1 MAHEDDRRCTQCG
14 SLLSRYNEHARCA
27 PCSRASAAEPAPPLS
42 LPDHVWQNAA
52 VTAALAAW
60 DFGTAFRVI
69 RRTASLRQEDM
80 SVITGLSQSFLSTL
94 ESGTRRLLNID
105 KIITVLERLGVPAH
119 VAPVPVPGSAAHHQL
134 QALGPQPTLVPAPV
148 WESPLD
154 IARRLNATTA
164 SNTDPATVAILE
176 QGVADLVDRYEAEG
190 PHRLAPEAIDLRN
203 FIQDRLDG
211 RQLPRQREALF
222 RLAAQASGLLGYMA
236 VNAGRETVAEAY
248 CKEAEELAREIA
260 DLELIMWIQ
269 GTRSLNAYYAG
280 HYDQAVQWAEKG
292 LAIDAAHP
300 QAIRLQSNG
309 LARALGKVGDRSGA
323 ERAIAAAEELSS
335 RHTVPEGLTS
345 CISFEPYGLAR
356 TLANAATVHVALANA
371 PRVLGYADQIDELVE
386 QSDSAWSQAL
396 VRLDVATALLA
407 GARPDVEH
415 AMVLGRQVLEAG
427 GGPPIRSVVQRAG
440 ELFAGAADWQDLP
453 AVREYGDALRSW
465 QAEPHTKDL
474 VKSAKMA
481 RPTEQMRGAAD
492 AAHGRPARLSSQ
504 PSARHQ

>member
-1 MAHEDDRRCTQCG
+1 MTDA
-14 SLLSRYNEHARCA
+14 LS
-27 PCSRASAAEPAPPLS
+27 
-42 LPDHVWQNAA
+42 D
-52 VTAALAAW
+52 W
-60 DFGTAFRVI
+60 DFGAAFRHI
-69 RRTASLRQEDM
+69 RQVASLRQEDM
-80 SVITGLSQSFLSTL
+80 SAITGLSQSFLSTL

-105 KIITVLERLGVPAH
+105 KIIPVLERLGVPPH
-119 VAPVPVPGSAAHHQL
+119 VAPIPVPGSVAQSL
-134 QALGPQPTLVPAPV
+134 QATGGLQSTLIPAPV

-154 IARRLNATTA
+154 IAKRLNATTS

-190 PHRLAPEAIDLRN
+190 PHRLAPEAVDLRN

-211 RQLPRQREALF
+211 QQPPRQRGALF

-248 CKEAEELAREIA
+248 CREAEELAKEIT

-280 HYDQAVQWAEKG
+280 HYDQAVQWADAG
-292 LAIDAAHP
+292 LAIDPNHP
-300 QAIRLQSNG
+300 QAIRLHSNG
-309 LARALGKVGDRSGA
+309 RARALGKLGDRPGA
-323 ERAIAAAEELSS
+323 EGAIAAAEELSS
-335 RHTVPEGLTS
+335 QHLVPMGLTS
-345 CISFEPYGLAR
+345 CISFEPYGMAR
-356 TLANAATVHVALANA
+356 TLANAATVHVALTNTA
-371 PRVLGYADQIDELVE
+371 RVLGYADQIDELVE

-407 GARPDVEH
+407 GPRPDVER

-440 ELFAGAADWQDLP
+440 ELLAGAKGWQNLP

-465 QAEPHTKDL
+465 QSAPQKKYL
-474 VKSAKMA
+474 AKSAKMA
-481 RPTEQMRGAAD
+481 RPTEQTREAAD
-492 AAHGRPARLSSQ
+492 AAHGRPGRLSSHA
-504 PSARHQ
+504 SAQRQ